1 MNLAISIFYFFVYRA
16 VHRTYSGR
24 AASRTPRSGGGYE
37 RSLGTLEV
45 HGKATVANSVERCLK
60 VLLG

>member
-1 MNLAISIFYFFVYRA
+1 MMSFTLASMALLVALAAFS
-16 VHRTYSGR
+16 T